1 MCGILGVTLPPEADD
16 LEAARQSFFGLFAL
30 QHRGQEG
37 AGLATADG
45 SGARIHKDTGLVTQL
60 LTEERLR
67 QLPGHH
73 AIAHT
78 RYSTTG
84 SSVAR
89 NAQPFLV
96 ETRHGPLG
104 MVHNGNLL
112 NAGELRD
119 ELLSKGFPLAATSD
133 TEVMV
138 LMLASAGG
146 TSWEERIERTMPAWK
161 GAYSLVVL
169 VSDRIIAVRDPWGF
183 RPLSIGRLPNGGWS
197 AASETSA
204 LATLGCTQ
212 VREVEPGE
220 IVSMGGDEMSGRSTL
235 FASPTLARCTF
246 EHVYFSRP
254 DSVWDGTSIHHV
266 RQRLGELLAEES
278 PVDADVVVPVP
289 DSSIPAAIGYAQR
302 SGISFN
308 DGFIKN
314 RYIGRTFIQPT
325 QAMRETGVAMK
336 FNVLRENLVGRRVV
350 MIDDSIVRGT
360 TAGPL
365 VKMLR
370 EGGATEV
377 HVRITCP
384 PIAHPCHMGLD
395 MGTYEELISHRLG
408 VEELRE
414 MIGADSLAFLSLGS
428 MMKAIG
434 RTDGYCNACFT
445 GDYPLPVAV
454 AIGRSKRS
462 FEGVLR

>member
-1 MCGILGVTLPPEADD
+1 MCGILGVTLPASMGDY
-16 LEAARQSFFGLFAL
+16 EAARLSFFGLFAL

-45 SGARIHKDTGLVTQL
+45 TGARIHKDTGLVTQL
-60 LTEERLR
+60 LTEQRLSS
-67 QLPGHH
+67 LPGHH

-96 ETRHGPLG
+96 ETQHGPLG
-104 MVHNGNLL
+104 MVHNGNLV
-112 NAGELRD
+112 NAAELRD
-119 ELLSKGFPLAATSD
+119 ELLAKGFPLAATSD

-138 LMLASAGG
+138 MMLASAGG
-146 TSWEERIERTMPAWK
+146 SSLEDRVERTMPSWK
-161 GAYSLVVL
+161 GAYSLVIL
-169 VSDRIIAVRDPWGF
+169 ASDRVVAVRDPWGF
-183 RPLSIGRLPNGGWS
+183 RPLSIGRLPDGGWV

-204 LATLGCTQ
+204 LSTLRCSL

-220 IVSMGGDEMSGRSTL
+220 IVTMMGDEMSSRTAL
-235 FASPTLARCTF
+235 FGAPSLARCTF

-254 DSVWDGTSIHHV
+254 DSVWDGTSVHHV
-266 RQRLGELLAEES
+266 RQRLGELLAEDA

-289 DSSIPAAIGYAQR
+289 DSSIPAAIGYSQR
-302 SGISFN
+302 SGIPFN

-314 RYIGRTFIQPT
+314 RYIGRTFIEPT
-325 QAMRETGVAMK
+325 QAMREHSVAMK
-336 FNVLRENLVGRRVV
+336 FNVLRENLEGRRVI

-365 VKMLR
+365 VRMLR

-377 HVRITCP
+377 HVRVTCP
-384 PIAHPCHMGLD
+384 PIIHPCHMGLD
-395 MGTYEELISHRLG
+395 MGTYDELISHRLEG
-408 VEELRE
+408 DALRSF
-414 MIGADSLAFLSLGS
+414 IGADSLAFLSLPS

-434 RTDGYCNACFT
+434 RSDGYCNACFT
-445 GDYPLPVAV
+445 GDYPLAVPVT
-454 AIGRSKRS
+454 IGRSKNN

>member
-1 MCGILGVTLPPEADD
+1 MCGILGVTLPASMDD
-16 LEAARQSFFGLFAL
+16 YEAARLSFFGLFAL

-45 SGARIHKDTGLVTQL
+45 TGARIHKDTGLVTQL

-67 QLPGHH
+67 SLPGHH

-84 SSVAR
+84 ASVAR

-96 ETRHGPLG
+96 ETQHGPLG
-104 MVHNGNLL
+104 MVHNGNLV
-112 NAGELRD
+112 NAAELRD
-119 ELLSKGFPLAATSD
+119 ELLAKGFPLAATSD

-146 TSWEERIERTMPAWK
+146 SSLEDRVERTMPSWK
-161 GAYSLVVL
+161 GAYSLVIL
-169 VSDRIIAVRDPWGF
+169 ASDRVVAVRDPWGF
-183 RPLSIGRLPNGGWS
+183 RPLSIGRLPDGGWVV
-197 AASETSA
+197 ASETSA
-204 LATLGCTQ
+204 LSTLRCSS

-220 IVSMGGDEMSGRSTL
+220 IVTMMGDEMSSRMAL
-235 FASPTLARCTF
+235 FGAPALARCTF

-254 DSVWDGTSIHHV
+254 DSVWDGTSVHHV
-266 RQRLGELLAEES
+266 RQRLGELLAEDA

-289 DSSIPAAIGYAQR
+289 DSSIPAAIGYSQR
-302 SGISFN
+302 SGIAFN

-314 RYIGRTFIQPT
+314 RYIGRTFIEPT
-325 QAMRETGVAMK
+325 QAMREHGVAMK
-336 FNVLRENLVGRRVV
+336 FNVLRENLEGRRVI

-365 VKMLR
+365 VRMLR

-377 HVRITCP
+377 HVRVTCP
-384 PIAHPCHMGLD
+384 PIIHPCHMGLD
-395 MGTYEELISHRLG
+395 MGTYDELISHRLE
-408 VEELRE
+408 VDALRSF
-414 MIGADSLAFLSLGS
+414 IGADSLAFLSLSS
-428 MMKAIG
+428 MMKAVG
-434 RTDGYCNACFT
+434 RSDGYCNACFT
-445 GDYPLPVAV
+445 GDYPLPVPV
-454 AIGRSKRS
+454 TIGRAKNN

>member
-1 MCGILGVTLPPEADD
+1 MCGILGITLPPTAEEH
-16 LEAARQSFFGLFAL
+16 EAARLSFFGLFAL

-37 AGLATADG
+37 AGMATADG
-45 SGARIHKDTGLVTQL
+45 TGARIHKDTGLVTQL

-96 ETRHGPLG
+96 ETKDGPLG
-104 MVHNGNLL
+104 MVHNGNLV
-112 NAGELRD
+112 NAAELRD
-119 ELLSKGFPLAATSD
+119 ELLQRGFPLAASSD

-138 LMLASAGG
+138 LMLASSTGN
-146 TSWEERIERTMPAWK
+146 TLEERIERTMAAWK

-169 VSDRIIAVRDPWGF
+169 ASDRIVCVRDPWGF
-183 RPLSIGRLPNGGWS
+183 RPLSIGRLPKGGW
-197 AASETSA
+197 AVASETSA
-204 LATLGCTQ
+204 LSTLGATE

-220 IVSMGGDEMSGRSTL
+220 IVTLMGDECTGRAPL
-235 FASPTLARCTF
+235 FNSPTLARCSF
-246 EHVYFSRP
+246 EHIYFSRP
-254 DSVWDGTSIHHV
+254 DSVWDGSSVHHV
-266 RQRLGELLAEES
+266 RQRLGELLAIDA
-278 PVDADVVVPVP
+278 PAIADVVVPVP
-289 DSSIPAAIGYAQR
+289 DSSIPAAIGFAQQ
-302 SGISFN
+302 SGIPFN

-336 FNVLRENLVGRRVV
+336 FNVLRENLQGKRVV
-350 MIDDSIVRGT
+350 MIDDSIIRGT

-365 VKMLR
+365 VRMLR

-384 PIAHPCHMGLD
+384 PIQHPCHMGLD
-395 MGTYEELISHRLG
+395 MGTYDELISHQMD
-408 VEELRE
+408 VDTLRQH
-414 MIGADSLAFLSLGS
+414 IGADSLSFLSLGS

-434 RTDGYCNACFT
+434 RADGYCNACFT
-445 GDYPLPVAV
+445 GEYPVPVPVA
-454 AIGRSKRS
+454 IRDKNL